1 MFKGI
6 VYPASKKCMDETLF
20 QHRNCFF
27 TAGIPQHQVSRN
39 GSAAFACTDLL
50 SIQCKRRLSF
60 RFISLFQEIVIVE
73 AISFRLVFKFIAS
86 S

>member
-1 MFKGI
+1 MKLYFSTGI
-6 VYPASKKCMDETLF
+6 V
-20 QHRNCFF
+20 F

-39 GSAAFACTDLL
+39 GSAAFAFTDLL

-60 RFISLFQEIVIVE
+60 RFISLFQESVIVE

-86 S
+86 L